1 MEIQKLSKDV
11 EQTAKPT
18 YPIKSLNDDN
28 DNENNDVDADHE
40 LTFQQFG
47 PAIKYTS
54 PIDGAITYK
63 PVKQGMEID
72 LEKAKAGEY
81 SLTDLLAFE
90 KEDLGEYRG
99 NSLKLRT
106 GKYGAYLEFGTVKQ
120 SIRDIGVP
128 LENVDYA
135 KAVEFLDSI
144 LKTSTMKVPKF
155 LALKKFPHKY
165 DTCDLAVLEKWV
177 KSFD

>member
-1 MEIQKLSKDV
+1 M
-11 EQTAKPT
+11 
-18 YPIKSLNDDN
+18 
-28 DNENNDVDADHE
+28 
-40 LTFQQFG
+40 
-47 PAIKYTS
+47 
-54 PIDGAITYK
+54 
-63 PVKQGMEID
+63 
-72 LEKAKAGEY
+72 
-81 SLTDLLAFE
+81 AFE

-144 LKTSTMKVPKF
+144 LKTTVDGDGDGDNTNIRLPPPAPGKGILRAITSDMSVRSGKFGPYIYYKTSTMKVPKF